1 VKKEIFTIRKKIQ
14 PYKNILSG
22 FKSWKI
28 NSNAVGVATI
38 KSDFEMEF
46 IKSVGTPAS
55 VTSPLL
61 SVLPNT
67 NYTLDDEGNYGL
79 SVYESP
85 DGISFTLLPRS
96 VSVKTFT
103 TAGTTKFLLIEALVG
118 GAEAGTFSFINPI
131 LVSGVF
137 SELEFIPKDESV
149 IRERLKDNG
158 QVQEVRVRFYPGV
171 ERTLQVSPYVLHKNN
186 RREDFFTYPEGTEPY
201 ITGDNDYLIFPC
213 SLDFQ
218 YDDEIC
224 IEYNHAGGSFPYT
237 LAVDVVVTYHE
248 AEVIA

>member
-1 VKKEIFTIRKKIQ
+1 VKKEIFTIRRKIQ
-14 PYKNILSG
+14 PYKNLAPSFFNWIMHANSRIISDYKMELSATALYQE
-22 FKSWKI
+22 SYI
-28 NSNAVGVATI
+28 NIPVSANATYYFEGVSSSAEI
-38 KSDFEMEF
+38 KVIFRTVNS
-46 IKSVGTPAS
+46 SGVS
-55 VTSPLL
+55 SPLSSSGGVVVTPSDCVFL
-61 SVLPNT
+61 RLIITNT
-67 NYTLDDEGNYGL
+67 SIGEF
-79 SVYESP
+79 VFE
-85 DGISFTLLPRS
+85 
-96 VSVKTFT
+96 
-103 TAGTTKFLLIEALVG
+103 
-118 GAEAGTFSFINPI
+118 NPI
-131 LVSGVF
+131 LVLGGSR
-137 SELEFIPKDESV
+137 ELEFIPKEESV

-224 IEYNHAGGSFPYT
+224 IEYNHAGGDFPYT

>member
-1 VKKEIFTIRKKIQ
+1 MKKEIFTIRKKIQ
-14 PYKNILSG
+14 PYKNLLPPFSE
-22 FKSWKI
+22 WVLHA
-28 NSNAVGVATI
+28 NAKVNAPYELELVATAADQFSSFNVPV
-38 KSDFEMEF
+38 KENQE
-46 IKSVGTPAS
+46 
-55 VTSPLL
+55 
-61 SVLPNT
+61 
-67 NYTLDDEGNYGL
+67 YTLSLTHNGIFSIFGSTTSTFIVANSTAQSITFNTGNNKTL
-79 SVYESP
+79 
-85 DGISFTLLPRS
+85 GISVRNL
-96 VSVKTFT
+96 
-103 TAGTTKFLLIEALVG
+103 A
-118 GAEAGTFSFINPI
+118 AGTFSFKNPI
-131 LVSGVF
+131 LSLGSVSH
-137 SELEFIPKDESV
+137 SEFVPQEESV

-224 IEYNHAGGSFPYT
+224 IEYNHAGGDFPYT

>member
-14 PYKNILSG
+14 PYKNLIPP
-22 FKSWKI
+22 
-28 NSNAVGVATI
+28 
-38 KSDFEMEF
+38 F
-46 IKSVGTPAS
+46 IEWSLHA
-55 VTSPLL
+55 
-61 SVLPNT
+61 
-67 NYTLDDEGNYGL
+67 
-79 SVYESP
+79 
-85 DGISFTLLPRS
+85 
-96 VSVKTFT
+96 
-103 TAGTTKFLLIEALVG
+103 
-118 GAEAGTFSFINPI
+118 
-131 LVSGVF
+131 
-137 SELEFIPKDESV
+137 ESV
-149 IRERLKDNG
+149 IVSDYKLMVSASAPNRFNKVRVKCLPSTNMSVFGVKVGNYLVEFFTIDGTLISSTTANVNNFVTPSNAEYVGLVLYNDGVGTYSFENFIMVEGTYTEIDFVVKDDGVISERLKDNG

-224 IEYNHAGGSFPYT
+224 IEYNHAGGDFPYT